1 MKTHKVIG
9 SAGWHIMLGLAF
21 GWVGTAGASEAWRG
35 RLFVAGLVLVLVTGA
50 IELVSHIKRRQPDA

>member
-1 MKTHKVIG
+1 
-9 SAGWHIMLGLAF
+9 MLGLAF